1 MNSTAWQ
8 KRFRRLATV
17 VGTFTSLYLLVSYTL
32 DRLREARVTALKDRQ
47 IKDRYV
53 SISTGVLFKVLM
65 IQTEVT
71 FHNTPIDDLI
81 HPICPSPYP
90 GLPAG
95 GPIPNRADFT
105 GITGNVNG
113 IFSSQY

>member
-17 VGTFTSLYLLVSYTL
+17 VGTVSSLYLLISYTL

-53 SISTGVLFKVLM
+53 YRSSEVRSKMLM

-71 FHNTPIDDLI
+71 FHNAPLDDII
-81 HPICPSPYP
+81 HAICSATDA
-90 GLPAG
+90 GQPAG
-95 GPIPNRADFT
+95 GPIPNRANFA
-105 GITGNVNG
+105 GFTGNVNG
-113 IFSSQY
+113 FFCSQY

>member
-17 VGTFTSLYLLVSYTL
+17 VGTVSSLYLLVSYTL

-53 SISTGVLFKVLM
+53 YWSTQVLLKLLM
-65 IQTEVT
+65 LQIEVS
-71 FHNTPIDDLI
+71 FHNTLIDNLV
-81 HPICPSPYP
+81 HPICSPP
-90 GLPAG
+90 DPRQPAG
-95 GPIPNRADFT
+95 GSIPNRASFS

-113 IFSSQY
+113 IFSS